1 MVIARD
7 ARMAALRPRLADAF
21 EAAEVERAIEVL
33 VLTELA
39 WHDCYG
45 ESTPPAE
52 VMDDILTVAAG
63 DLGRLIRAA
72 HLAVIDRR
80 DLRVWAEST

>member
-1 MVIARD
+1 MVIGRD
-7 ARMAALRPRLADAF
+7 ARMASLRPRLAGAF
-21 EAAEVERAIEVL
+21 ESDQIERVIEVL

-45 ESTPPAE
+45 ESSPPPE
-52 VMDDILTVAAG
+52 VMEDILTVAGG

-72 HLAVIDRR
+72 HMAVIDRR
-80 DLRVWAEST
+80 DLRVWAESL